1 MASNHSEEQPR
12 NVPNVTIVLG
22 GGNRGRTVHKVKM
35 VHLNSQT
42 AAEEQMKAE
51 QQQKEKIKQQRA
63 LQEKRKNEICQ
74 QLCMVDPPQVAA
86 G

>member
-51 QQQKEKIKQQRA
+51 QQQKEKIKQQRGMCITLGRCNFSLNTSSYLSWNNA
-63 LQEKRKNEICQ
+63 
-74 QLCMVDPPQVAA
+74 
-86 G
+86 